1 MALTHILRNF
11 VVFVDGFGKVGDGS
25 ECQLPKI
32 TDKVED
38 FLGGGMY
45 RPVEIPLAGE
55 KLESSFKLT
64 SFDPQVIGKAGLAPG
79 QEKSFVFRG
88 SLAQTDGQAL
98 AVVARQL
105 ARIKDTDF
113 GTWKVGDKNE
123 IQFTLSVNRYTMHH
137 GEQEL
142 IHIDV
147 LNMIERR
154 LGVNQMESD
163 RIALG
168 L

>member
-25 ECQLPKI
+25 ECTLPKI
-32 TDKVED
+32 TEAVEEYR
-38 FLGGGMY
+38 GGGMW
-45 RPVEIPLAGE
+45 RPIEVPFAGE
-55 KLESSFKLT
+55 KLEAIFKLT
-64 SFDPQVIGKAGLAPG
+64 SFDPQVVEKCGLAIG

-88 SLAQTDGQAL
+88 SLASTDGTVIGVIARML
-98 AVVARQL
+98 AG
-105 ARIKDTDF
+105 IKDSDF
-113 GTWKVGDKNE
+113 GNWTVGSKNE
-123 IQFTLSVNRYTMHH
+123 IEFNLRVNRYTLTH
-137 GEQEL
+137 GEREL

-147 LNMIERR
+147 MNLIERR
-154 LGVNQMESD
+154 NGVNQMEAD